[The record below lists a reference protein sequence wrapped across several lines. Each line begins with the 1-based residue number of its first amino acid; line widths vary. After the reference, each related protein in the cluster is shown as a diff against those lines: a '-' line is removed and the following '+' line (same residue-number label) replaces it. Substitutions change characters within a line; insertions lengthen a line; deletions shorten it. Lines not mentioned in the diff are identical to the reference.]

1 MQQQAAAD
9 SVTSEMMSQ
18 GVNGR
23 TATSLTALTSEA
35 GVILTP
41 DNKVWWKLGAGGT
54 VELTTDAGKTW
65 KTVDTGA
72 GSEFTAGSAPSSKV
86 SWIVGK
92 TGTLVLTTDRGKHW
106 KKIATPITGDL
117 GGVHAVDAK
126 QASIWDAASRMSYE
140 TRDGG
145 ATWTR
150 VADQ

>member
-18 GVNGR
+18 GINGGN
-23 TATSLTALTSEA
+23 ATSLTELAAQPGLM
-35 GVILTP
+35 LTP
-41 DNKVWWKLGAGGT
+41 DNNVWWKLGAGGT

-72 GSEFTAGSAPSSKV
+72 ASEFTEGSAPSSKV
-86 SWIVGK
+86 SWIAGK
-92 TGTLVLTTDRGKHW
+92 GGTLVRTTDRGKHW

-126 QASIWDAASRMSYE
+126 QALIWDAASRISYE

-150 VADQ
+150 VANQ